1 MHLQVGLFLWC
12 TKEIKEKLEILL
24 WPNQVTICG
33 SLTDYKFRSI
43 FPNMHSPDR
52 FQSAPA
58 YHWPLIYSE
67 YPPTR
72 KSQFKESFCR
82 RQIYPDLSSSSAE
95 QLQDVY
101 LWLQFKQ
108 ILAFPF
114 PNRLPPT
121 TPTQCNGGQAII
133 THSRAPM
140 GSRSGSH

>member
-12 TKEIKEKLEILL
+12 TKEIKAKLTITIDILL

-67 YPPTR
+67 FPPTR

-82 RQIYPDLSSSSAE
+82 RQIYPLRQQNSFRMYTFGCNLSK
-95 QLQDVY
+95 Y
-101 LWLQFKQ
+101 W
-108 ILAFPF
+108 
-114 PNRLPPT
+114 
-121 TPTQCNGGQAII
+121 
-133 THSRAPM
+133 HSHSQTDFRPQPQHNVKVV
-140 GSRSGSH
+140 RQ